1 MAKDRKQRDSSEES
15 DQLGHASTR
24 YNLEQEPLHGKY
36 RASRFQIPT
45 QRTGWDWPRRRRMA
59 AWLGVAFILLI
70 LLIGVGVFVYGNKVW
85 GIMTGRW
92 N

>member
-1 MAKDRKQRDSSEES
+1 MAKDRTQRGGSEES
-15 DQLGHASTR
+15 DQLGNASTR
-24 YNLEQEPLHGKY
+24 YNLEREPLHGEH
-36 RASRFQIPT
+36 RASRIQIPT

-70 LLIGVGVFVYGNKVW
+70 LLVGLGVCFYSTKVW
-85 GIMTGRW
+85 DIMTGRW